1 VKSNREEAFRFLNNC
16 GKVSNQE
23 KDTTVLPTSKK
34 AIQILP
40 ESVVAA
46 AISWTAS
53 PVKKKADYAT
63 LFRLNHN
70 KKIAIGYLV
79 TVAEHSKKHTLHQYN
94 ARYLLH
100 TYARQGFLFLINSP
114 FTITYCIIYELYIYV
129 VVNHFIKRDET
140 FITLVD
146 RSERARTQCTLQDES
161 WVALI
166 RIGSKWNG
174 IGRGIPILSYSHTPP
189 ILIHYCLRT
198 YIT

>member
-1 VKSNREEAFRFLNNC
+1 MLTYYTIYIYIYIYILGHIVNNDIGREEAKIRLIKLSLKGRRVKSNREEAFRFLSNC

-23 KDTTVLPTSKK
+23 KDITVLPTSKK

-40 ESVVAA
+40 ETVVAA

-94 ARYLLH
+94 AHYLLH
-100 TYARQGFLFLINSP
+100 TYARRGFLHLIN
-114 FTITYCIIYELYIYV
+114 
-129 VVNHFIKRDET
+129 
-140 FITLVD
+140 
-146 RSERARTQCTLQDES
+146 
-161 WVALI
+161 
-166 RIGSKWNG
+166 RI
-174 IGRGIPILSYSHTPP
+174 
-189 ILIHYCLRT
+189 
-198 YIT
+198 